1 MYSVYMRISIFQPD
15 IPQNLGAFLRVSA
28 CLNVPLDIIEP
39 CGFAFSEKKL
49 RRTAMDYI
57 SEADFRTFID
67 YQAFKDQ
74 QKKERPNSR
83 VILLTTKS
91 SKNYLDFKFRKND
104 RLLLGRESAGVP
116 EYVHETVDDA
126 VTIEMPGKGRSL
138 NVVVSC
144 VMVLSCLLYTSPSP
158 RD

>member
-1 MYSVYMRISIFQPD
+1 MRISIFQPD
-15 IPQNLGAFLRVSA
+15 IPQNLGALLRVSA
-28 CLNVPLDIIEP
+28 CLSVPLDIIEP

-57 SEADFRTFID
+57 SQADFRTFID
-67 YQAFKDQ
+67 YQAFKEQ
-74 QKKERPNSR
+74 QQKERPSSR

-91 SKNYLDFKFRKND
+91 SNNYLDFKFRKND

-116 EYVHETVDDA
+116 EYVHETVDDS

-144 VMVLSCLLYTSPSP
+144 VMVLSEAMRQT
-158 RD
+158 RDL

>member
-1 MYSVYMRISIFQPD
+1 MRICVFQPD
-15 IPQNLGAFLRVSA
+15 IPQNLGALLRVSA

-144 VMVLSCLLYTSPSP
+144 VMVLSEAMRQT
-158 RD
+158 RDL

>member
-1 MYSVYMRISIFQPD
+1 MRISIFQPD
-15 IPQNLGAFLRVSA
+15 IPQNLGALLSVSA
-28 CLNVPLDIIEP
+28 CLSVQLDIIEP

-57 SEADFRTFID
+57 NQADFRTFID
-67 YQAFKDQ
+67 YQAFKEQQ
-74 QKKERPNSR
+74 QKESPSSR
-83 VILLTTKS
+83 LILLTTKS
-91 SKNYLDFKFRKND
+91 SKNYLNFKFRKND
-104 RLLLGRESAGVP
+104 SILLGRESAGVP

-144 VMVLSCLLYTSPSP
+144 VMVLSEAMRQT
-158 RD
+158 RDL

>member
-1 MYSVYMRISIFQPD
+1 MRISIFQPD
-15 IPQNLGAFLRVSA
+15 IPQNLGALLRVSA

-49 RRTAMDYI
+49 KRTAMDYI
-57 SEADFRTFID
+57 NQADFRTFID

-74 QKKERPNSR
+74 QQKETPNSR

-144 VMVLSCLLYTSPSP
+144 VMVLSEAMRQT
-158 RD
+158 RDL

>member
-1 MYSVYMRISIFQPD
+1 MYIGCMRISIFQPD
-15 IPQNLGAFLRVSA
+15 IPQNLGALLRVSA

-49 RRTAMDYI
+49 KRTAMDYI
-57 SEADFRTFID
+57 SHADFRTFID
-67 YQAFKDQ
+67 YQAFMDQ
-74 QKKERPNSR
+74 QKKESPNSR

-91 SKNYLDFKFRKND
+91 SKNYLDFCFQKND

-116 EYVHETVDDA
+116 KYVHESVDDA

-144 VMVLSCLLYTSPSP
+144 VMVLSEAIRQT
-158 RD
+158 RDL

>member
-15 IPQNLGAFLRVSA
+15 IPQNLGALLRVSA
-28 CLNVPLDIIEP
+28 CLDVPLDIIEP

-49 RRTAMDYI
+49 KRTAMDYI
-57 SEADFRTFID
+57 RHANFRTFID
-67 YQAFKDQ
+67 YQAFEDQ
-74 QKKERPNSR
+74 KKKERPNSR

-91 SKNYLDFKFRKND
+91 KKNYLDFRFQKND

-116 EYVHETVDDA
+116 EYVHESVDDS

-144 VMVLSCLLYTSPSP
+144 VMVLSEAIRQT
-158 RD
+158 RDL

>member
-1 MYSVYMRISIFQPD
+1 MRISIFQPD
-15 IPQNLGAFLRVSA
+15 IPQNLGALLRVSA

-49 RRTAMDYI
+49 KRTAMDYI
-57 SEADFRTFID
+57 NNADFRTFID
-67 YQAFKDQ
+67 YQSFKDQ
-74 QKKERPNSR
+74 QKKESPQSR

-91 SKNYLDFKFRKND
+91 RKNYLDFGFQKND
-104 RLLLGRESAGVP
+104 TLLLGRESAGVP
-116 EYVHETVDDA
+116 KYVHESVDDA

-144 VMVLSCLLYTSPSP
+144 VMVLSEAIRQTRYL
-158 RD
+158 

>member
-1 MYSVYMRISIFQPD
+1 MRISIFQPD
-15 IPQNLGAFLRVSA
+15 IPQNLGALLRVSA

-49 RRTAMDYI
+49 KRTAMDYI
-57 SEADFRTFID
+57 NHADFKTFID
-67 YQAFKDQ
+67 YQAFKVQ
-74 QKKERPNSR
+74 QQEENPNSR

-91 SKNYLDFKFRKND
+91 EKNYLDFKFEKND

-116 EYVHETVDDA
+116 KYVHDSVDGS
-126 VTIEMPGKGRSL
+126 VTIDMPGKGRSL

-144 VMVLSCLLYTSPSP
+144 VMVLSEAIRQT
-158 RD
+158 RDL

>member
-1 MYSVYMRISIFQPD
+1 MRISIFQPD
-15 IPQNLGAFLRVSA
+15 IPQNLGALLRVSA
-28 CLNVPLDIIEP
+28 VLNVPLDIIEP

-49 RRTAMDYI
+49 KRTAMDYI
-57 SEADFRTFID
+57 RHADFKTFID
-67 YQAFKDQ
+67 YQAFED
-74 QKKERPNSR
+74 QKKKEWPNSR

-91 SKNYLDFKFRKND
+91 KKNYLDFRFQKND

-116 EYVHETVDDA
+116 EYVHESVDDS

-144 VMVLSCLLYTSPSP
+144 VMVLSEAMRQT
-158 RD
+158 RDL

>member
-1 MYSVYMRISIFQPD
+1 MRISIFQPD
-15 IPQNLGAFLRVSA
+15 IPQNLGALLRVSA
-28 CLNVPLDIIEP
+28 CLDVPLDIIEP

-49 RRTAMDYI
+49 KRTAMDYI
-57 SEADFRTFID
+57 RHADFRTFID
-67 YQAFKDQ
+67 YQAFED
-74 QKKERPNSR
+74 QKKKEWPNSR

-91 SKNYLDFKFRKND
+91 KKNYLDFRFQKND

-116 EYVHETVDDA
+116 DYVQESVDDS

-144 VMVLSCLLYTSPSP
+144 VMVLSEAIRQT
-158 RD
+158 RDL

>member
-1 MYSVYMRISIFQPD
+1 
-15 IPQNLGAFLRVSA
+15 
-28 CLNVPLDIIEP
+28 
-39 CGFAFSEKKL
+39 
-49 RRTAMDYI
+49 MDYM
-57 SEADFRTFID
+57 SQADFRSFID

-74 QKKERPNSR
+74 QQKERPKSR

-116 EYVHETVDDA
+116 EHVHETVDDA
-126 VTIEMPGKGRSL
+126 VTIEMLGKGRSL

-144 VMVLSCLLYTSPSP
+144 VMVLSEAMRQTRYL
-158 RD
+158 

>member
-1 MYSVYMRISIFQPD
+1 MRISIFQPD
-15 IPQNLGAFLRVSA
+15 IPQNLGALLRVSA
-28 CLNVPLDIIEP
+28 CLSVPLDIIEP

-57 SEADFRTFID
+57 SQADFRTFID

-74 QKKERPNSR
+74 QQKERPGSR

-144 VMVLSCLLYTSPSP
+144 VMVLSEAMRHT
-158 RD
+158 RDL

>member
-15 IPQNLGAFLRVSA
+15 IPQNLGALLRVSA

-49 RRTAMDYI
+49 KRTAMDYI
-57 SEADFRTFID
+57 SHADFRTFID
-67 YQAFKDQ
+67 YQSFKKQ
-74 QKKERPNSR
+74 QQEENPSSR

-91 SKNYLDFKFRKND
+91 KKNYLDFRFQKND
-104 RLLLGRESAGVP
+104 TLMLGRESAGVP
-116 EYVHETVDDA
+116 EYVHESVDDA

-144 VMVLSCLLYTSPSP
+144 VMVLSEALRQT
-158 RD
+158 RDL

>member
-1 MYSVYMRISIFQPD
+1 MRISIFQPD
-15 IPQNLGAFLRVSA
+15 IPQNLGALLRVSA

-39 CGFAFSEKKL
+39 CGFAFSDKKL
-49 RRTAMDYI
+49 RRTAMDYM
-57 SEADFRTFID
+57 SQADFRSFID

-74 QKKERPNSR
+74 QQKERPNSR

-144 VMVLSCLLYTSPSP
+144 VMVLSEALRQT
-158 RD
+158 RDL

>member
-1 MYSVYMRISIFQPD
+1 MRVSIFQPD
-15 IPQNLGAFLRVSA
+15 IPQNLGALLRVSA
-28 CLNVPLDIIEP
+28 CLSVPLDIIEP

-49 RRTAMDYI
+49 KRTAMDYI
-57 SEADFRTFID
+57 SQADFRTYID

-74 QKKERPNSR
+74 QQKERPNSR

-91 SKNYLDFKFRKND
+91 SKNYLDFRFRKND

-116 EYVHETVDDA
+116 RYVHETVDDA

-144 VMVLSCLLYTSPSP
+144 VMVLSEAMRQT
-158 RD
+158 RDL

>member
-15 IPQNLGAFLRVSA
+15 IPQNLGALLRVSA

-49 RRTAMDYI
+49 KRTAMDYI
-57 SEADFRTFID
+57 SQADFRTFID

-74 QKKERPNSR
+74 QQKERPNSR

-91 SKNYLDFKFRKND
+91 SKNYLDFRFRKND

-116 EYVHETVDDA
+116 GYVHKSVDDA

-144 VMVLSCLLYTSPSP
+144 VMVLSEAMRQT
-158 RD
+158 RDL

>member
-1 MYSVYMRISIFQPD
+1 MRISIFQPD
-15 IPQNLGAFLRVSA
+15 IPQNLGALLRVSA

-49 RRTAMDYI
+49 KRTAMDYI
-57 SEADFRTFID
+57 NHADFRTFID
-67 YQAFKDQ
+67 YQAFKVQQ
-74 QKKERPNSR
+74 QKESPNSR

-91 SKNYLDFKFRKND
+91 EKNYLDFRFQKND

-116 EYVHETVDDA
+116 KYVHESVDGS
-126 VTIEMPGKGRSL
+126 VTIEMPGIGRSL

-144 VMVLSCLLYTSPSP
+144 VMVLSEAIRQT
-158 RD
+158 RDL

>member
-1 MYSVYMRISIFQPD
+1 MRIYIFQPD
-15 IPQNLGAFLRVSA
+15 IPQNLGALLRVSA
-28 CLNVPLDIIEP
+28 CLSVPLDIIEP

-57 SEADFRTFID
+57 SQANFRTFID
-67 YQAFKDQ
+67 YQAFRDQ
-74 QKKERPNSR
+74 QQKERPSSR

-144 VMVLSCLLYTSPSP
+144 VMVLSEAMRQT
-158 RD
+158 RDL